1 MKKSE
6 KTELTVSKIMKTAI
20 TEFGTNGYV
29 GSSLNN
35 ICKSGINKGLIYHNF
50 RDKDELYLKCLEK
63 SRNMF
68 VSLIEESDCL
78 SDLVK
83 YMNVRMSFFRECP
96 HEAHIFFEA
105 VLQPQKH
112 LWHEIKEILQP
123 FYEINETVYRSVV
136 SNVELRD
143 GITENEAVEYFRLIQ
158 RMFNGYFSSQNMS
171 LDEQV
176 NKHETNLPKMLNFML
191 YGIARGGNEK

>member
-6 KTELTVSKIMKTAI
+6 KTELTVSKIMNTAI
-20 TEFGTNGYV
+20 IEFGTNGYV

-50 RDKDELYLKCLEK
+50 RDKDALYLKCLEK

-83 YMNVRMSFFRECP
+83 YMNVRMSFFREYP

-123 FYEINETVYRSVV
+123 FYEINKTVYRSVV

-143 GITENEAVEYFRLIQ
+143 GITENEAVEYFKLIQ

>member
-50 RDKDELYLKCLEK
+50 RDKDALYLKCLEK

-83 YMNVRMSFFRECP
+83 YMNVRMSFFREYP
-96 HEAHIFFEA
+96 YEAHIFFEA

-191 YGIARGGNEK
+191 YGIAKGGNEK